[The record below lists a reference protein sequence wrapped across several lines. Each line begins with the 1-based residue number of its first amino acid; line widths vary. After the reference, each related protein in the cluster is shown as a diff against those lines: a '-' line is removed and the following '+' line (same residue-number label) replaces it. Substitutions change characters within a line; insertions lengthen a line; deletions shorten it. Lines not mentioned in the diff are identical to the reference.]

1 MNYIFHFNLNSIAIN
16 FRVIHRF
23 EASSLKVLLRLPCY
37 DFFPVA
43 ILMLGVPL
51 RTCVA

>member
-1 MNYIFHFNLNSIAIN
+1 MLLQL
-16 FRVIHRF
+16 
-23 EASSLKVLLRLPCY
+23 SSY

-51 RTCVA
+51 RICLKQTAYTSVWQIAASFTNSAETLILI